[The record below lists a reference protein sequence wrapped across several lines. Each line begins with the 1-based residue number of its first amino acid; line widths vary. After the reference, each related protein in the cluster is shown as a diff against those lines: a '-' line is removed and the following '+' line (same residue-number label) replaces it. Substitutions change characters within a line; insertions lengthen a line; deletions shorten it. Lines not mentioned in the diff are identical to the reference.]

1 MSIQISLELSENDL
15 THFRELMKEAI
26 EKAKTLPPNEVISK
40 ALALCD
46 EMENANVPDF
56 VTARLESLKQLVS
69 ALSDEEWQIP
79 EDEKTEILTSL
90 AYFCE
95 PHDLVPD
102 NIPGLGYLD
111 DAIMI
116 ELVIQDMSL
125 DLEAY
130 KSFCSFRS
138 TEENRRGSEANV
150 NRESWLSSG
159 RNEFRSNLRRKKSK
173 SGRRRLFSR
182 VM

>member
-1 MSIQISLELSENDL
+1 MSISISLELSESDL
-15 THFRELMKEAI
+15 THFRELMQTAVQ
-26 EKAKTLPPNEVISK
+26 KAKGLPAEEVISK
-40 ALALCD
+40 AQALCN
-46 EMENANVPDF
+46 EMESASLPDF
-56 VTARLESLKQLVS
+56 VKTRLESLETLIS
-69 ALSDEEWQIP
+69 ALLDEEWQIP
-79 EDEKTEILTSL
+79 EDERAEILTSL
-90 AYFCE
+90 AYFSE

-130 KSFCSFRS
+130 TSFCRFRK
-138 TEENRRGSEANV
+138 TEENRRGDGANV
-150 NRESWLSSG
+150 NRESWLEAG
-159 RNEFRSNLRRKKSK
+159 RTEYRSRLRRNKKT

-182 VM
+182 MM